1 MMYLQ
6 NFMIHKNGK
15 MKGMIHLIKRV
26 CKRSFMFIL
35 FSTVLFATMP
45 FTGKITPAAERSDL
59 YLPLL
64 KDKRIA
70 LVVNHSSLASKG
82 HLVDTLLKHGVGV
95 QKIFAPEHGFRGKA
109 DAGAHIKNSRDAQTG
124 LRVISLYG
132 THKKPTK
139 ANLKG
144 VDLIVFDIQDVGVR
158 FYTYLSTLHYIMEA
172 GAEQNIPVMVLD
184 RPNPNGHY
192 IDGPV
197 LQKKYR
203 SFVGLHPV
211 PVVYGMTIG
220 EYAKMING
228 EKWLK
233 GGVEVQ
239 LTVIPLANY
248 THKNF
253 YSLPVKPS
261 PNLAND
267 RSIALYPS
275 LAFFEGTVISAGRG
289 TKKPFQLYGAPKYEV
304 KKFSFVPHSRPGATS
319 PKYKGK
325 RCYGVDLSKINFKKE
340 RENQQLNL
348 SYLQDAYTHYPNKQF
363 FFLKNRFIDRLSGS
377 DQLRKQIRLGTS
389 EEMIRKSWKNDLEK
403 FKKIRK
409 KYLLY
414 P

>member
-1 MMYLQ
+1 
-6 NFMIHKNGK
+6 
-15 MKGMIHLIKRV
+15 MIHLTKKL
-26 CKRSFMFIL
+26 CMYSFTLILLSALL
-35 FSTVLFATMP
+35 FS
-45 FTGKITPAAERSDL
+45 GKITPAAERPEL
-59 YLPLL
+59 YLPLI

-70 LVVNHSSLASKG
+70 LVVNHSSLVKKR
-82 HLVDTLLKHGVGV
+82 HLLDVLLKHGVKV
-95 QKIFAPEHGFRGKA
+95 KKIFAPEHGFRGKA
-109 DAGAHIKNSRDAQTG
+109 DAGAHIKNSRDTKTG
-124 LRVISLYG
+124 LPIISLYG
-132 THKKPTK
+132 KHKKPTK
-139 ANLKG
+139 QDLKG
-144 VDLIVFDIQDVGVR
+144 IDLIVFDIQDVGVR

-172 GAEQNIPVMVLD
+172 GAAQRLPVIVLD

-233 GGVEVQ
+233 GGSQVK

-248 THKNF
+248 THRSF
-253 YSLPVKPS
+253 YSLPVNPS
-261 PNLAND
+261 PNLPND
-267 RSIALYPS
+267 RAVALYPS

-289 TKKPFQLYGAPKYEV
+289 TKKPFQLYGAPKYKV
-304 KKFSFVPHSRPGATS
+304 KKFSFVPKSRPGAKY
-319 PKYKGK
+319 PKFKGK
-325 RCYGVDLSKINFKKE
+325 RCYGIDLSKTDF
-340 RENQQLNL
+340 RENRASQHLNL
-348 SYLQDAYTHYPNKQF
+348 GYLQDAYANYPDKKS
-363 FFLKNRFIDRLSGS
+363 FFLKNQFIDKLSGS
-377 DQLRKQIRLGTS
+377 DELRRQIASGVS
-389 EEMIRKSWKNDLEK
+389 EKTIRKSWEKDLNT